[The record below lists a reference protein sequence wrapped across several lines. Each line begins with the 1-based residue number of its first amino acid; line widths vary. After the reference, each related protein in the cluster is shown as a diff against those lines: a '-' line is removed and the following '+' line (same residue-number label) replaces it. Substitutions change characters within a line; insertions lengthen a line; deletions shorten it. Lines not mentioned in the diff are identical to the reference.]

1 MTYSKITQLQFNE
14 MQFGAGVWVRD
25 FDITAPAIQDTDII
39 CATTGGIGLSVQPS
53 IVDLGDSVYMMPKET
68 AEMLI
73 VTGWT
78 VDAEFTAL
86 GFGSDV
92 ISFVLGAADT
102 EDSITPRNEL
112 KSTDFHSLWW
122 IGDRVDG
129 GLVAARLL
137 NALSDEG
144 IEIQTERQ
152 RAGQITVHL
161 TAHASLEDDKD
172 AVPVEIYSIEGRPF
186 FDIVQNQFLAHY
198 NTEDDGFAVDEE
210 TGQLIITEQG
220 GWHYTVN
227 AETGRME
234 IERT

>member
-102 EDSITPRNEL
+102 ADSITPRNEL

-129 GLVAARLL
+129 GLVAVRLL

-172 AVPVEIYSIEGRPF
+172 AVPVEIYSIDGRPF
-186 FDIVQNQFLAHY
+186 FDIVRNQFLVHY

-210 TGQLIITEQG
+210 TGQLMIAEQG

>member
-1 MTYSKITQLQFNE
+1 MTYSKITQDQFNE

-25 FDITAPAIQDTDII
+25 FDITAPAIQDANII

-68 AEMLI
+68 AEMLV

-112 KSTDFHSLWW
+112 KSTDFHSVWW

-129 GLVAARLL
+129 GLVAVRLL

-161 TAHASLEDDKD
+161 TAHASLEEDKD
-172 AVPVEIYSIEGRPF
+172 AVPVEIYSIDGRPL

-210 TGQLIITEQG
+210 TGQLMITEQG

>member
-1 MTYSKITQLQFNE
+1 MNYTKITKAQFDE

-78 VDAEFTAL
+78 VDASFTAL

-112 KSTDFHSLWW
+112 KSTDFHSVWW

-129 GLVAARLL
+129 GLVAVRLL

-172 AVPVEIYSIEGRPF
+172 AVPVEIYSIEGRPM
-186 FDIVQNQFLAHY
+186 FDVVDHQFLFVY
-198 NTEDDGFAVDEE
+198 NADLDLFELDEN
-210 TGQLIITEQG
+210 TGRLYITENDQ
-220 GWHYTVN
+220 WVYTLN
-227 AETGRME
+227 ENTGTME
-234 IERT
+234 VSKR